1 MIKSS
6 FTLSAA
12 LVLGSSPASLAFSQ
26 TPINQTLAGMENR
39 LTCQTRI
46 CAYRFEEGR
55 SVATPMMHSPEP
67 YYYDLQSSSDG
78 TWPREEINA
87 TGQ

>member
-1 MIKSS
+1 MTKIS
-6 FTLSAA
+6 FAIGA
-12 LVLGSSPASLAFSQ
+12 GVLLISSPVNLALAQTTTSLADV
-26 TPINQTLAGMENR
+26 TVENR

-55 SVATPMMHSPEP
+55 SVATMTMHSPEP
-67 YYYDLQSSSDG
+67 YYYDRQSIPDG
-78 TWPREEINA
+78 TWPQEEIDG